1 MSIGNRVHRNPITRK
16 EDSPM
21 KTLNLMQKI
30 VNITT
35 IALVVLLVLQVA
47 LLFMPFFEDRVPKKT
62 YFIPDPQPTD
72 YSMMD
77 YAFFKTEEMEY
88 FFKPETK
95 AVFGDKKYLPN
106 NYCMGIVYVF
116 ALGMVAL
123 VSNIVSRKAFF
134 THIVSVL
141 WAIMA
146 LPAFFGPIMTLANTV
161 QWIRWAGFALSVVG
175 ALLVFGRLYPWFA
188 GRFMKKKYIEKE
200 KAAQA

>member
-1 MSIGNRVHRNPITRK
+1 
-16 EDSPM
+16 M

-35 IALVVLLVLQVA
+35 IVLVVLLVLQVA

-62 YFIPDPQPTD
+62 YYNPDPQPTD

-95 AVFGDKKYLPN
+95 ELFGDKKYLPN

-116 ALGMVAL
+116 ALGAVAL
-123 VSNIVSRKAFF
+123 VSNIVSKKSFF
-134 THIVSVL
+134 TQIVSVL
-141 WAIMA
+141 WGIMA
-146 LPAFFGPIMTLANTV
+146 IPAFFGPIMTLPGTV
-161 QWIRWAGFALSVVG
+161 QWIRWAGFAISVVG
-175 ALLVFGRLYPWFA
+175 TLLVVARLYPWFA
-188 GRFMKKKYIEKE
+188 GRFLKKKYIEKE
-200 KAAQA
+200 QAAA